1 MANSICSRKKIKF
14 KQMKYLI
21 VGLGNF
27 GASLAEKLTSQGNE
41 VIGIDTRMNKVDA
54 LKEKISHTICMDA
67 TDEFTVS
74 GLPLKDTDVVVV
86 AIGEDQGANIMVT
99 ALFKNLEVK
108 RLISRAINPLHE
120 KVLKA
125 IGVDEIVH
133 PEEET
138 AERWAKKLCLSGVV
152 DSFELSDDFSI
163 VEINLPPEY
172 IGQKISEI
180 GIRKKY
186 NLLVLTTI
194 KSSVVES
201 SIGYSSKVH
210 KVQGVASPDLILEK
224 DDILVVYGSNKDIQM
239 LLKKKFN

>member
-1 MANSICSRKKIKF
+1 
-14 KQMKYLI
+14 MKYLI

-27 GASLAEKLTSQGNE
+27 GASLAEKLTLQGNE

-99 ALFKNLEVK
+99 ALLKNLDVK

-120 KVLKA
+120 KVLMA

-138 AERWAKKLCLSGVV
+138 AERWAKKLCLTGVV
-152 DSFELSDDFSI
+152 NSFELSDDYSI
-163 VEINLPPEY
+163 VEINLPIKYE
-172 IGQKISEI
+172 GKKISETNI
-180 GIRKKY
+180 KKKY

-194 KSSVVES
+194 KSSQIKSNVGRSLKES
-201 SIGYSSKVH
+201 
-210 KVQGVASPDLILEK
+210 KVQGVASADLILEK
-224 DDILVVYGSNKDIQM
+224 DDVLVVYGANKDIQL
-239 LLKKKFN
+239 LLKKKYN

>member
-1 MANSICSRKKIKF
+1 
-14 KQMKYLI
+14 MKYI
-21 VGLGNF
+21 IIGLGNF

-41 VIGIDTRMNKVDA
+41 VIGIDTRMIKVDA

-74 GLPLKDTDVVVV
+74 GLPLKDTDIVVV

-138 AERWAKKLCLSGVV
+138 AERWAKKLCLTGVV
-152 DSFELSDDFSI
+152 DSFELSEDFSI
-163 VEINLPPEY
+163 VEINLPIKYE
-172 IGQKISEI
+172 GKKLSEI
-180 GIRKKY
+180 NIRKKY

-194 KSSVVES
+194 KSSRVES
-201 SIGYSSKVH
+201 LVGRSLKES
-210 KVQGVASPDLILEK
+210 KVQGVASADLILEK
-224 DDILVVYGSNKDIQM
+224 DDVLVVYGANKDIQS